1 EHQTTIQ
8 QHAGLISEKAS
19 LTVVDTINDK
29 VSTVEA
35 SVETIAGQVSLKANA
50 EEVYTKSEVNTEL
63 GKKVDTTVYNSQ
75 MTQLDV
81 KVDGVTADIRSVQ
94 SEVSDVDTRLI
105 SAQTQ
110 LNMQAGLIDAKAER
124 SELTTVD
131 GKVTG
136 VRNDL
141 TTLQFSHNGL
151 NSTVSSLRND
161 FDGLEIGGR
170 NMLRNSSANN
180 VIPRLVANVTTALS
194 GITRTFV
201 EDYTVLTIN
210 RSTSSDNFFQI
221 GSTAQSDEQGFVN
234 GQTYAISFDAYI
246 PSSNAALPIIFT
258 FNYETSYAQ
267 KRFTISGIEFNK
279 WKRYKVIIDFNQS
292 NGLGKFFRIRLPSTQ
307 IGDFICIKNIKL
319 EKGNKST
326 DWSPAPEDI
335 DSAIYT
341 IEEFAS
347 RIDQKADSIAT

>member
-94 SEVSDVDTRLI
+94 SEVSDVDSRLV

-131 GKVTG
+131 GRVTG

-141 TTLQFSHNGL
+141 TTLQVSHTGL
-151 NSTVSSLRND
+151 NSTVSSLRSD
-161 FDGLEIGGR
+161 LDGLEIGGR
-170 NMLRNSSANN
+170 NLIVRANELADKWLGVDGSIGN
-180 VIPRLVANVTTALS
+180 GTGFAVMNEYIPVIP
-194 GITRTFV
+194 
-201 EDYTVLTIN
+201 
-210 RSTSSDNFFQI
+210 
-221 GSTAQSDEQGFVN
+221 
-234 GQTYAISFDAYI
+234 GQT
-246 PSSNAALPIIFT
+246 FT
-258 FNYETSYAQ
+258 FSKDVGTSNDYW
-267 KRFTISGIEFNK
+267 RWNWYGENREFISRRPDNRNEFQWTVPNGAYYIRVSYPMNK
-279 WKRYKVIIDFNQS
+279 S
-292 NGLGKFFRIRLPSTQ
+292 P
-307 IGDFICIKNIKL
+307 KL
-319 EKGNKST
+319 EKGNKAT
-326 DWSPAPEDI
+326 DWTPAPEDV